1 MINAKNM
8 VFLSGA
14 CRNMSEQ
21 ERNGWR
27 AWFENKTITEM
38 LTGRF
43 NIFNPNKKF
52 CYENDGTANEKV
64 VMDYFL
70 NRLDSSNIVV
80 VNLKGTL
87 TSVGTG
93 IEISRAK
100 VKNKYIIGFNNCDTT
115 YEYLAECCNVILD
128 TKEDVWNFLVSY
140 F

>member
-1 MINAKNM
+1 MKNT

-14 CRNMSEQ
+14 CRNISEE
-21 ERNGWR
+21 ERNSWR
-27 AWFENKTITEM
+27 AWFETKTRQEM
-38 LTGRF
+38 MCSKF
-43 NIFNPNKKF
+43 EIFNPNRKF

-70 NRLDSSNIVV
+70 NRLDNSDIVV
-80 VNLKGTL
+80 VNLKATL

-100 VKNKYIIGFNNCDTT
+100 CMGKYIIGFNQCDTT
-115 YEYLAECCNVILD
+115 YEYLADCCNMILD
-128 TKEDVWNFLVSY
+128 TKEDVWDFLVAY